1 MRVIKIILKIIG
13 MLVLLLVLFIGGI
26 ALTLEARVPESTV
39 EIQPM
44 SPAPITTESTS
55 ILIFG
60 ATRNTGLMVA
70 RLLKA
75 RGDNVTAFVRPS
87 SDIADLEKINV
98 DLVVGDAMDIET
110 VRAAFAGHKYTAILT
125 TVGCMAC
132 DPSPDYQANANII
145 TVAKEAGVKRVVL
158 VTMIGAGDSYTAIPA
173 LSARIMAK
181 IIPLKTQAED
191 ELRASGL
198 EYTIIRPGGLRS
210 GGRTGNG
217 VLSEDLNAFG
227 HIYREDMSELLVS
240 VLDDRNMIG
249 KTLAA
254 VDPKRRYPWDSD

>member
-1 MRVIKIILKIIG
+1 MQAIKIILKFIG
-13 MLVLLLVLFIGGI
+13 ILLLVLAFIIGGI
-26 ALTLEARVPESTV
+26 ALTLEARLPESTV
-39 EIQPM
+39 DVQPM
-44 SPAPITTESTS
+44 SLLPVTSDATS

-70 RLLKA
+70 RLLKK

-87 SDIADLEKINV
+87 SDVTDLEKIDV
-98 DLVVGDAMDIET
+98 DMVVGDAMDIET
-110 VRAAFAGHKYTAILT
+110 VRAAFATRNYAAVLT
-125 TVGCMAC
+125 TVGCLAC
-132 DPSPDYQANANII
+132 NPSPDYQANANII
-145 TVAKEAGVKRVVL
+145 AVAKEAGVQRVVL
-158 VTMIGAGDSYTAIPA
+158 VTMIGAGNSYTAIPA
-173 LSARIMAK
+173 LSTRIMAK

-198 EYTIIRPGGLRS
+198 DYTIIRPGGLRS

-227 HIYREDMSELLVS
+227 HIYREDLSELLVA
-240 VLDDRNMIG
+240 VLDDRSMIG

-254 VDPKRRYPWDSD
+254 VDPNRRYPWDSK